1 MAKSNRMTAPEPTP
15 QDKAL
20 KRVLLVSA
28 IDGWSVAVIASLG
41 VLLTLIIGD
50 WLGTGIGLL
59 VLAAGVLE
67 LHGRRQI
74 MRRDSDGLKQLVRA
88 QLFLL
93 AVILVYCTSRLGSFD
108 ADTAMASLTPD
119 MEALLKEAGLERADI
134 LPLVRITFFAT
145 YGGVALLSLLF
156 QGGLILYYR
165 RKTRLV
171 TAALTAPAQSPLA

>member
-1 MAKSNRMTAPEPTP
+1 MTAPEPTP

-28 IDGWSVAVIASLG
+28 IDGWSVTVIASLG

-67 LHGRRQI
+67 LRGRRQI

-108 ADTAMASLTPD
+108 ADTAMANLTPD

-145 YGGVALLSLLF
+145 YGGVAFLSLLF

-165 RKTRLV
+165 SKTRLV
-171 TAALTAPAQSPLA
+171 TEALTAPPQSPLA

>member
-1 MAKSNRMTAPEPTP
+1 MTAPEPTP

-28 IDGWSVAVIASLG
+28 IDGWSVTVIASLG

-67 LHGRRQI
+67 LRGRRQI

-93 AVILVYCTSRLGSFD
+93 AVILVYCTGRLGSFD
-108 ADTAMASLTPD
+108 ADTAMANLTPD

-171 TAALTAPAQSPLA
+171 TEALTAPPQSPLA

>member
-1 MAKSNRMTAPEPTP
+1 MTAPEPTP

-28 IDGWSVAVIASLG
+28 IDGWSVTVIASLG

-59 VLAAGVLE
+59 VLAAGGLE
-67 LHGRRQI
+67 LRGRRQI

-108 ADTAMASLTPD
+108 ADTAMANLTPD

-134 LPLVRITFFAT
+134 LPLVRIAFITT
-145 YGGVALLSLLF
+145 YGLVAFLSLLF

-165 RKTRLV
+165 SKTRLV
-171 TAALTAPAQSPLA
+171 TEALTAPPQSPLA

>member
-1 MAKSNRMTAPEPTP
+1 MTAPEPTP

-28 IDGWSVAVIASLG
+28 IDGWSVTVIASLG

-59 VLAAGVLE
+59 VLAAGGLE
-67 LHGRRQI
+67 LRGRRQI

-93 AVILVYCTSRLGSFD
+93 AVILVYCTGRLGSFD
-108 ADTAMASLTPD
+108 ADTAMANLTPD

-171 TAALTAPAQSPLA
+171 TEALTAPPQSPLA

>member
-1 MAKSNRMTAPEPTP
+1 MTAPEPTP

-28 IDGWSVAVIASLG
+28 IDGWSVTVIASLG

-171 TAALTAPAQSPLA
+171 TEALTAPPQSPLA

>member
-1 MAKSNRMTAPEPTP
+1 MTAPEPTP

-28 IDGWSVAVIASLG
+28 IDGWSVTVIASLG